1 MAKDLSI
8 VALASLALSAGMD
21 MGFNAV
27 IAARQFHISTD
38 KSPVRLQF
46 GDRDELS
53 KVKLSGAYENAR
65 SYSHEIP
72 CIRAPRTVEFD
83 DLTDLGAWTIQS
95 MIREQLLELADGQG

>member
-8 VALASLALSAGMD
+8 VALANLALSVGMD

-27 IAARQFHISTD
+27 IAARQFLICTD
-38 KSPVRLQF
+38 RSPVRLQF

-53 KVKLSGAYENAR
+53 KVQLSRACENAR
-65 SYSHEIP
+65 SFSEELP
-72 CIRAPRTVEFD
+72 CIRAPRTVKFD
-83 DLTDLGAWTIQS
+83 DLTDLGAATIQS